1 MANMQHMSQNELD
14 ALLYQLEYV
23 RHALGQITFDDER
36 IAKAGDLV
44 NSIWRDATSE
54 QVKRLSE

>member
-1 MANMQHMSQNELD
+1 MTNLHHTSQSELD

-44 NSIWRDATSE
+44 DSIWRDATNE
-54 QVKRLSE
+54 QVERLSE